1 MSGAWGKKHCERG
14 KGGKNIKYR
23 KGEGGRTVLL
33 GKINKDSTK
42 NSEGEAVTRGSTSLD
57 TSNLYI
63 NLLSLYY
70 FSILTMAHCLTC

>member
-1 MSGAWGKKHCERG
+1 MELGGREIVYGERVG
-14 KGGKNIKYR
+14 RMLSTGGGR
-23 KGEGGRTVLL
+23 GGRTVLL

-63 NLLSLYY
+63 NLLPLNY